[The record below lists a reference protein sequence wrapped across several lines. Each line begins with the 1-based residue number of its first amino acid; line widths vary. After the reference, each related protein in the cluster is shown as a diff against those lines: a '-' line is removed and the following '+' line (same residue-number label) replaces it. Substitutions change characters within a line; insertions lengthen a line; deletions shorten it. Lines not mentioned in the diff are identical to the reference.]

1 MTRSPPISALALI
14 FAPIFALAVMATP
27 AMAAP
32 RTLPARPAPAPA
44 AASAED
50 LMRQAQA
57 ASAKG
62 DKDLALRLAQAAIVA
77 DPAKPA
83 TYDLLGDLYAQ
94 EGQGDFASFYYSEA
108 LGIDPS
114 DPAAAKGTAQLSRAN
129 DQRAAEAT
137 PLSK

>member
-1 MTRSPPISALALI
+1 MTRPALMFTLVL
-14 FAPIFALAVMATP
+14 LAAP

-32 RTLPARPAPAPA
+32 PHKQPLPGKEPPA
-44 AASAED
+44 AAALSADD

-62 DKDLALRLAQAAIVA
+62 DTDLAFRLAQAAIVA

-83 TYDLLGDLYAQ
+83 TYDLLADLYAGA
-94 EGQGDFASFYYSEA
+94 GQGDYASFYYGEA

-114 DPAAAKGTAQLSRAN
+114 DAAATRGTAELARN
-129 DQRAAEAT
+129 GNQRAAEAAT
-137 PLSK
+137 PAK

>member
-1 MTRSPPISALALI
+1 MTRSALM
-14 FAPIFALAVMATP
+14 FALVLLAAP

-32 RTLPARPAPAPA
+32 PHKQPLPAKEPPIA
-44 AASAED
+44 AALSADD

-62 DKDLALRLAQAAIVA
+62 DTDLALRLAQAAIVA

-83 TYDLLGDLYAQ
+83 TYDLLADLYAGA
-94 EGQGDFASFYYSEA
+94 GQGDYASFYYGEA

-114 DPAAAKGTAQLSRAN
+114 DPAATRGTAELARN
-129 DQRAAEAT
+129 GNQRAAEAA
-137 PLSK
+137 PPAK